1 MGKKILDSK
10 ILYVFLS
17 VLIAVFLWFYVTSL
31 DGNEEKKVIRNIPI
45 TFVGEDI
52 LAERGLMIVGNVPA
66 ATVEIRAA
74 PSALFKITDKSLR
87 LTVNVSQITEA
98 AEYTLAYT
106 ANLPSG
112 ISQSEAEFVAGQT
125 GNVTFNVVRFTSREV
140 EVRGEFTG
148 TVADGYLPGGDDE
161 FIFASKTITIS
172 GQSNLVNQVDHVLVS
187 VGGEGLKA
195 PVNGYYPYQ
204 LIGVSGEPLVGLDV
218 NCSED
223 MIYVTYPVWA
233 TARLDLEVKFIA
245 GGGVDV
251 QDIKYT
257 MSADHIMVYG
267 PRDAVASLVDKSI
280 TLATI
285 NLSDVL
291 TDSELVFGIPLA
303 DELTNYS
310 GITSVTVK
318 LDIPDDLDTTT
329 IDVSRIDC
337 INVPD
342 GWIPEVMT
350 QILSVKI
357 RGNKDLIPEITEENL
372 RVVAD
377 LSNINQAEG
386 QYNVPVKIY
395 LDSVASSGD
404 LGVLG
409 TEYKVVIQIR
419 EDPTRAAQNNE
430 QE

>member
-10 ILYVFLS
+10 ILYIFLS

-31 DGNEEKKVIRNIPI
+31 DGNEEKKIIRNIPV
-45 TFVGEDI
+45 TFIGEDV

-66 ATVEIRAA
+66 ATVEVRAS
-74 PSALFKITDKSLR
+74 PSVLFKISEKTLR
-87 LTVNVSQITEA
+87 LTINVSQITEA
-98 AEYTLAYT
+98 SEYTLAYT

-112 ISQSEAEFVAGQT
+112 VSQSDVEFVSGQT
-125 GNVTFNVVRFTSREV
+125 GNITFNVVRFTSREV

-148 TVADGYLPGGDDE
+148 TVADGYLPGDDDE

-187 VGGEGLKA
+187 VGGEDLRDT
-195 PVNGYYPYQ
+195 VNGYYPYQ
-204 LIGVSGEPLVGLDV
+204 LIGVSGEPLTDLDV

-223 MIYVTYPVWA
+223 VIYVTYPVWA
-233 TARLDLEVKFIA
+233 TAKLDLEVKFIG

-251 QDIKYT
+251 HDIVYT
-257 MSADHIMVYG
+257 LSADHIMVYG
-267 PRDAVASLVDKSI
+267 SKDAVASVVDKSI

-285 NLSDVL
+285 NLADVL
-291 TDSELVFGIPLA
+291 TDSELVLGIPLA

-310 GITSVTVK
+310 GISSVTVNI
-318 LDIPDDLDTTT
+318 DIPNDLDVTT
-329 IDVSRIDC
+329 IDVSGIDC

-342 GWIPEVMT
+342 GWIPEVLT
-350 QILSVKI
+350 QILSVRI
-357 RGNKDLIPEITEENL
+357 RGRQDLISEITEENL

-377 LSNINQAEG
+377 LSSINHADG
-386 QYNVPVKIY
+386 QYSVPAKIY

-404 LGVLG
+404 LGVIG
-409 TEYKVVIQIR
+409 KDYKVVVQIR
-419 EDPTRAAQNNE
+419 EDPSRAAQPDE